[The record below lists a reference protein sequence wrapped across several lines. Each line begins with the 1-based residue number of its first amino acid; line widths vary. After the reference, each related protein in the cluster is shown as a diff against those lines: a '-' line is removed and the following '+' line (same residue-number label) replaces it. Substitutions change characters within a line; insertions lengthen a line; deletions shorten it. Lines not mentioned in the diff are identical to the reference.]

1 MTPMVVR
8 RGGQVRSIALNRNL
22 ELHVLEI
29 RAGVAAVHW
38 LAFGPNTFNALV
50 PFYANVT
57 DTPSAYRD
65 TSGQYDPTKA
75 YWLAHTLAAIGDHHY
90 RALAPK
96 VEAYEQTVT
105 ALGRQLQAA
114 ADAKAAGEADLPAFL
129 TQVNDQMAKAAIEEG
144 TKLLGDCVKEAFLN
158 EHLQF

>member
-1 MTPMVVR
+1 M
-8 RGGQVRSIALNRNL
+8 
-22 ELHVLEI
+22 
-29 RAGVAAVHW
+29 AAVHW

-65 TSGQYDPTKA
+65 TSGQYDPTKS

-105 ALGRQLQAA
+105 ALGRQLSITS
-114 ADAKAAGEADLPAFL
+114 GRRCEGGGRSRPARLFDPS
-129 TQVNDQMAKAAIEEG
+129 QRPNG
-144 TKLLGDCVKEAFLN
+144 
-158 EHLQF
+158 

>member
-1 MTPMVVR
+1 MPTLPTPRVPT
-8 RGGQVRSIALNRNL
+8 GT
-22 ELHVLEI
+22 
-29 RAGVAAVHW
+29 RAVS
-38 LAFGPNTFNALV
+38 T
-50 PFYANVT
+50 T
-57 DTPSAYRD
+57 
-65 TSGQYDPTKA
+65 
-75 YWLAHTLAAIGDHHY
+75 
-90 RALAPK
+90 K